1 MNIKDIISYVE
12 QFTELSEEERV
23 CVINFLEIN
32 KDKIIIDLE
41 LVKNDI
47 SDDYY
52 NVTVDGPNN
61 FYLVFEKGCN
71 TDHLSLLELDF
82 NEISI
87 F

>member
-32 KDKIIIDLE
+32 KDKIIIDSE
-41 LVKNDI
+41 VVEGAFC
-47 SDDYY
+47 DDYY

-61 FYLVFEKGCN
+61 FYLSFEKGCN

>member
-12 QFTELSEEERV
+12 QFSEISEKEKEYLTSF
-23 CVINFLEIN
+23 ITDN
-32 KDKIIIDLE
+32 KDKIIIDSE
-41 LVKNDI
+41 VVEGAFC
-47 SDDYY
+47 DDYY